1 MTPARRRA
9 RAGFTLIEVMIVITL
24 VAVGAGVVSLSLRDA
39 RANRL
44 EREGLR
50 LALLLETARA
60 EARAAALSVRWMPTP
75 EVPDQAFRFVGLPPS
90 NRLPR
95 QWLEPGIV
103 ARVEGGALALG
114 PEPLIGAQQVELV
127 LDGRRVQ
134 VFTDGLQPFAV
145 REVPADAP

>member
-1 MTPARRRA
+1 MTPARRRG

-24 VAVGAGVVSLSLRDA
+24 VAVGAGVVSLALRDA

-60 EARAAALSVRWMPTP
+60 EARAAALAVRWMPTP

-90 NRLPR
+90 SRLPR
-95 QWLEPGIV
+95 QWLEEGIV
-103 ARVEGGALALG
+103 ARVEGGALSLG

-134 VFTDGLQPFAV
+134 VYTDGLQPFAV
-145 REVPADAP
+145 REVPANAP